1 MKKTTDPNHALRVL
15 DIITREVG
23 KLEMESGHVRAE
35 DKQWA
40 NGVVADIHAK
50 IGEYRRARLPR
61 VAPPIKKAEP
71 ISKRLK
77 AMPRNV
83 LEALYAQLHEAL
95 GPRVQ
100 IAFRNLSELSDNDLR
115 RLIQKM
121 EKAGAQGPRG

>member
-1 MKKTTDPNHALRVL
+1 MTKTKDPDHDLRVL

-23 KLEMESGHVRAE
+23 LLEMKSGRVSAE

-40 NGVVADIHAK
+40 SAVVADVHAK
-50 IGEYRRARLPR
+50 VGEYRRARLPK

-77 AMPRNV
+77 EMPRV
-83 LEALYAQLHEAL
+83 ALEALYAQLHERL

-100 IAFRNLSELSDNDLR
+100 VAFRNLSELSDNDLR
-115 RLIQKM
+115 RMIQKM
-121 EKAGAQGPRG
+121 ERAGAQGPQG

>member
-1 MKKTTDPNHALRVL
+1 MKKNKDPDNDLRVL

-23 KLEMESGHVRAE
+23 LLEYESGHVRAE

-40 NGVVADIHAK
+40 NGVVADVQAK
-50 IGEYRRARLPR
+50 IGEYRRARLPK

-77 AMPRNV
+77 AMPRV
-83 LEALYAQLHEAL
+83 ALEALYAQLHEVL

-100 IAFRNLSELSDNDLR
+100 VAFRNLSELSDNDLR